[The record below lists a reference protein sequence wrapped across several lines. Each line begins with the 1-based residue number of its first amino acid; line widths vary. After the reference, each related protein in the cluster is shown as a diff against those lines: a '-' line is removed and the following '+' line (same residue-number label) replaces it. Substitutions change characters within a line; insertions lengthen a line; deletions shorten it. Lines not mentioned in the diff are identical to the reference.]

1 LWSSSGGP
9 ESRMNRLRAVSR
21 CPVPCQQCHYAP
33 QEMDAYRHKFTG
45 LGSRQVS
52 MSSSCY
58 WSRRISNAS
67 SPTQAASPPP
77 LSRRAFMPQPVVR
90 AHPVRRSRDFRI
102 MQRFGDHNGE
112 ECELGGRT
120 DGPNDRNRR
129 TDFEQSG
136 APPLS
141 GASSAVPSASA
152 GYAAQPALSIAR
164 NGEVSRAASYPCR

>member
-1 LWSSSGGP
+1 VLLVASYLQCVFTDPGGVSSSFVK
-9 ESRMNRLRAVSR
+9 A
-21 CPVPCQQCHYAP
+21 
-33 QEMDAYRHKFTG
+33 
-45 LGSRQVS
+45 
-52 MSSSCY
+52 
-58 WSRRISNAS
+58 RIL
-67 SPTQAASPPP
+67 AA
-77 LSRRAFMPQPVVR
+77 AC
-90 AHPVRRSRDFRI
+90 RSRSSRATIQRFRI

-129 TDFEQSG
+129 TDFEQSC
-136 APPLS
+136 APSLS

>member
-1 LWSSSGGP
+1 MRIGISLQVLDRGRFP
-9 ESRMNRLRAVSR
+9 CLLRATSRVVSPMR
-21 CPVPCQQCHYAP
+21 LHRPRRRLLLLCQGAHSCRSLSFALIPCDDP
-33 QEMDAYRHKFTG
+33 E
-45 LGSRQVS
+45 
-52 MSSSCY
+52 
-58 WSRRISNAS
+58 IS
-67 SPTQAASPPP
+67 
-77 LSRRAFMPQPVVR
+77 V
-90 AHPVRRSRDFRI
+90 I

-129 TDFEQSG
+129 TDFEQSC
-136 APPLS
+136 APSLS

>member
-1 LWSSSGGP
+1 MWSSSGGP
-9 ESRMNRLRAVSR
+9 ESRMNRSRAVSR

-67 SPTQAASPPP
+67 SPTQAAFPPP

-90 AHPVRRSRDFRI
+90 AHPVRRSRDSI